1 MESQQPK
8 EIRWGIIGPGK
19 IAHKFAQDL
28 AKVPHC
34 RLIAVASRSQ
44 EKAEGFAKE
53 YGANYVFNSYKSLV
67 QHDEVDAVYVATPH
81 SFHKEH
87 SILCLQLGKAV
98 LCEKPF
104 AMNREEVEEMIAA
117 SKANSTLLMEA
128 LWTAFVPSFQYALE
142 LIQHEKYGKMTSLTA
157 DFGFFTPFNESSRVF
172 DKKTGGGSLLDVG
185 IYPIFAALSF
195 LGKPESIDAEA
206 TFFENGTDSSCDMI
220 FHYQNAKAFLQSSLL
235 EVTPVEAILRCEYAT
250 VKIESRFHEPTNIT
264 IKENGTSKTIEFDR
278 PTFGYSYEIEHFN
291 QLLRD
296 GKKESDIMSFQL
308 SRDLIKTL
316 DDVRGLINLE
326 Y

>member
-19 IAHKFAQDL
+19 IAHKFVQDL
-28 AKVPHC
+28 AKVPNC

-44 EKAEGFAKE
+44 EKANEFAKE
-53 YGANYVFNSYKSLV
+53 YQADYALNSYEGLAK
-67 QHDEVDAVYVATPH
+67 HDQVDAIYIATPH

-87 SILCLQLGKAV
+87 SILCLEHGKAI

-104 AMNREEVEEMIAA
+104 AMNDEEVEDMIAA
-117 SKANSTLLMEA
+117 SKANNTLLMEA
-128 LWTAFVPSFQYALE
+128 LWTAFVPSFQYAME
-142 LIQHEKYGKMTSLTA
+142 LIQQEKYGRILSLKA

-195 LGKPESIDAEA
+195 LGKPERIDAEA
-206 TFFENGTDSSCDMI
+206 TFFENGTDSSCDII
-220 FHYQNAKAFLQSSLL
+220 FHYKEARAFLTSSLL
-235 EVTPVEAILRCEYAT
+235 EVTPVEAILQCEHAT
-250 VKIESRFHEPTNIT
+250 ITIESRFHEPTNIT
-264 IKENGTSKTIEFDR
+264 VEENGTSKTIEFER

-296 GKKESDIMSFQL
+296 GKKESDVMTFKR
-308 SRDLIKTL
+308 SRNLIKIL
-316 DDVRGLINLE
+316 DEVRNLINLE

>member
-1 MESQQPK
+1 MESQEPK

-19 IAHKFAQDL
+19 IAHRFAQDL

-34 RLIAVASRSQ
+34 KLIAVASRNQ
-44 EKAEGFAKE
+44 EKADDFAKE
-53 YGANYVFNSYKSLV
+53 YGASYALNSYQSLV
-67 QHDEVDAVYVATPH
+67 KHDEVDAVYVATPH

-87 SILCLQLGKAV
+87 SILCLEHGKAV

-104 AMNREEVEEMIAA
+104 AMNGEEVEEMIKA
-117 SKANSTLLMEA
+117 STSNNTLLMEA

-142 LIQHEKYGKMTSLTA
+142 LIREETYGKLVSLTA
-157 DFGFFTPFNESSRVF
+157 DFGFFTPFDESSRVF

-185 IYPIFAALSF
+185 IYPIFTALSF
-195 LGKPESIDAEA
+195 LGSPDNITAEA
-206 TFFENGTDSSCDMI
+206 TFFENGTDSSCEMI
-220 FHYQNAKAFLQSSLL
+220 FHYKDAKAFLKSTLL
-235 EVTPVEAILRCEYAT
+235 EATPVEATLICERAT
-250 VKIESRFHEPTNIT
+250 VKIESRFHEPTDIT
-264 IKENGTSKTIEFDR
+264 IEENGTSKTIEFDR

-296 GKKESDIMSFQL
+296 GKKESDIMTFERSK
-308 SRDLIKTL
+308 DLIKTL
-316 DDVRGLINLE
+316 DAIRNLINLE